1 MLKIIACDDDVAFLD
16 RLPRMIDRWSSETGT
31 AVDVALVTRGEDL
44 LARHAASRADIIL
57 LDMIMPLVNGMDTAR
72 ELRQADTAVRLVFLT
87 SSPEFALESY
97 EVRAFDYL
105 LKPITYERLRRALE
119 DCSHLFE
126 AEPKNMVLKT
136 SFGFQKLYFH
146 DIEYAEAQ
154 NKRVVFYLRGDKV
167 VETSEP
173 LRSFEERLTVSS
185 GFFKCHRSYLVY
197 LPNVDHFNNNEIF
210 TKSGRSIP
218 IARGYGKAFQEA
230 YFAHMFQ
237 EE

>member
-1 MLKIIACDDDVAFLD
+1 MLRIGVCDDDQECRQRLMQMIRIWSDHSGIPTELYPFDNGDELISKNAAF
-16 RLPRMIDRWSSETGT
+16 RM
-31 AVDVALVTRGEDL
+31 
-44 LARHAASRADIIL
+44 DIIL
-57 LDMIMPLVNGMDTAR
+57 LDIVMPLLNGMDTAR
-72 ELRQADTAVRLVFLT
+72 ELRAQDTAVKIIFLT

-97 EVRAFDYL
+97 EVRAQDYL

-173 LRSFEERLTVSS
+173 LRSFEERLAVSS

>member
-1 MLKIIACDDDVAFLD
+1 MTAFRKCLICSLTNPVDCLNTYISKECLGFLKSKI
-16 RLPRMIDRWSSETGT
+16 
-31 AVDVALVTRGEDL
+31 VDLE
-44 LARHAASRADIIL
+44 IL
-57 LDMIMPLVNGMDTAR
+57 IV
-72 ELRQADTAVRLVFLT
+72 EAVRHKVDQIRYHRL
-87 SSPEFALESY
+87 SP
-97 EVRAFDYL
+97 
-105 LKPITYERLRRALE
+105 
-119 DCSHLFE
+119 
-126 AEPKNMVLKT
+126 
-136 SFGFQKLYFH
+136 FGFQKLYFH

>member
-1 MLKIIACDDDVAFLD
+1 MLRIGVCDDDKEFRQRLMQMIRIWSDHSGIPTELYPFDNGDELIAKNAAF
-16 RLPRMIDRWSSETGT
+16 RM
-31 AVDVALVTRGEDL
+31 
-44 LARHAASRADIIL
+44 DIIL
-57 LDMIMPLVNGMDTAR
+57 LDIVMPL
-72 ELRQADTAVRLVFLT
+72 LIFLT

-97 EVRAFDYL
+97 EVRAQDYL

-173 LRSFEERLTVSS
+173 LRSFEERLAVSS

>member
-1 MLKIIACDDDVAFLD
+1 MLRIGVCDDDKEFRQRLMQMIRIWSDHSGIPTELYPFDNGDELIAKNAAF
-16 RLPRMIDRWSSETGT
+16 RM
-31 AVDVALVTRGEDL
+31 
-44 LARHAASRADIIL
+44 DIIL
-57 LDMIMPLVNGMDTAR
+57 LDIVMPLLNGMDTAR
-72 ELRQADTAVRLVFLT
+72 ELRAQDTAVKIIFLT

-97 EVRAFDYL
+97 EVRAQDYL
-105 LKPITYERLRRALE
+105 LKPITYERLRR
-119 DCSHLFE
+119 
-126 AEPKNMVLKT
+126 
-136 SFGFQKLYFH
+136 
-146 DIEYAEAQ
+146 AQ

-173 LRSFEERLTVSS
+173 LRSFEERLAVSS

>member
-1 MLKIIACDDDVAFLD
+1 
-16 RLPRMIDRWSSETGT
+16 
-31 AVDVALVTRGEDL
+31 
-44 LARHAASRADIIL
+44 
-57 LDMIMPLVNGMDTAR
+57 MPLLNGMDTAR
-72 ELRQADTAVRLVFLT
+72 ELRAQDTAVKIIFLT

-97 EVRAFDYL
+97 EVRAQDYL

-230 YFAHMFQ
+230 YFAHIFQ

>member
-1 MLKIIACDDDVAFLD
+1 MVRESNPAPDVVFMDIHLADGSSFEIFEHVRIDCPIIF
-16 RLPRMIDRWSSETGT
+16 TT
-31 AVDVALVTRGEDL
+31 AYDEYAL
-44 LARHAASRADIIL
+44 
-57 LDMIMPLVNGMDTAR
+57 
-72 ELRQADTAVRLVFLT
+72 
-87 SSPEFALESY
+87 
-97 EVRAFDYL
+97 RAFKVNSVDYL

-173 LRSFEERLTVSS
+173 LRSFEESLTVST